1 MRQFVQRG
9 FVRHGSNGV
18 YRDLAAL
25 GIALRV
31 AVHHREWN
39 FLDAQLFEGS
49 RAVPRRNSGRL
60 EFRAIG
66 LRQHE
71 PVTTEYEM
79 FERDFGFYFE
89 TIRAGLSGFAL
100 QRDGHAEHNGFFS
113 ASNLPA

>member
-9 FVRHGSNGV
+9 FVRHGGNGV

-39 FLDAQLFEGS
+39 FLDAQHFEGS

-89 TIRAGLSGFAL
+89 TIWPGFCDLAL
-100 QRDGHAEHNGFFS
+100 QRDGHAQHDGFLAASDLS
-113 ASNLPA
+113 A